1 MYSIDCVIVNDM
13 SSCVVKSRE
22 WKLSNQPLLSFTI
35 NQPIPHPYR
44 FVCYSDERHSSI
56 NFCVG
61 IHDSKKREEELGMV
75 YCYSVGVSLVRIRNS
90 SIGMFLMGTHKRI
103 GCNSSI
109 LSSFYNNSLCEI
121 QCVRLI
127 KQFLPSY
134 FTINPHNHSSSSSS
148 IQQQTQTQSSNKK
161 RKRSQ

>member
-1 MYSIDCVIVNDM
+1 DSNLLAICKTKPIDDYSSELYSVEFEVYSIDCVIVNDM

-61 IHDSKKREEELGMV
+61 VDDWQEREEEFGMV
-75 YCYSVGVSLVRIRNS
+75 YCYSVGVSLVR
-90 SIGMFLMGTHKRI
+90 
-103 GCNSSI
+103 
-109 LSSFYNNSLCEI
+109 
-121 QCVRLI
+121 
-127 KQFLPSY
+127 
-134 FTINPHNHSSSSSS
+134 
-148 IQQQTQTQSSNKK
+148 
-161 RKRSQ
+161 